1 MSCLAVSSLDMRSN
15 MLQKSTRALSCSPP
29 YACRKFEARG
39 LTSRNELGKEKKIKP
54 GSHAF
59 VAMEGEPFIRVSV
72 MAAEFGAAAG
82 HPQLGKEEPVL
93 YAGEVE
99 FDEAGS
105 LTRWSNMSGTYR
117 CHDAMSYQANLPL
130 DKFYAVLSN
139 EPQPEVQDFGVSI
152 RTETASGVWLHKILS
167 FSEEEFTATHNQW
180 AAQVQGLLE
189 QDPAA
194 MACHAQLQGMTTQLC
209 EAIDR
214 YGFLTEV

>member
-1 MSCLAVSSLDMRSN
+1 M
-15 MLQKSTRALSCSPP
+15 
-29 YACRKFEARG
+29 FEARA
-39 LTSRNELGKEKKIKP
+39 LTSGNALGKEKNIKP

-82 HPQLGKEEPVL
+82 HPQLANEKPVL

-99 FDEAGS
+99 FGEDGGLS
-105 LTRWSNMSGTYR
+105 RWSNMSGTYR

-139 EPQPEVQDFGVSI
+139 EPQPEVQASGEGI
-152 RTETASGVWLHKILS
+152 CIKTTSGVWLQKILS

-189 QDPAA
+189 HAPATK
-194 MACHAQLQGMTTQLC
+194 ACKVQLEGMTTQLSD
-209 EAIDR
+209 AIDR
-214 YGFLTEV
+214 YGFLTEVSCI